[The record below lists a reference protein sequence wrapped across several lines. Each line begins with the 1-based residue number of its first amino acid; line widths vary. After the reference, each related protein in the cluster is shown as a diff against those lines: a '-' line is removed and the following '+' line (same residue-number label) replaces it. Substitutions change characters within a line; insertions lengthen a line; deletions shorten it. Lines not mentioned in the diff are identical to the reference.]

1 MWPRARSCHQIRF
14 TEIGNLADQSGRITG
29 PSIIKGITG
38 FGNKRGGNTNQGVV
52 PGANQPAPTLVPEE
66 ILEFLEPT
74 IPSTETSEIN
84 LPEFV
89 DPTDAYNDA
98 LNEFLY
104 NPNYF
109 PEVQQY
115 QKKPVKTFA
124 QTFNRDYF

>member
-1 MWPRARSCHQIRF
+1 MQQPETVAATQAANIANIIR
-14 TEIGNLADQSGRITG
+14 ESGGTVTG
-29 PSIIKGITG
+29 PGIIKGITAVG
-38 FGNKRGGNTNQGVV
+38 TGKRSGSKPF
-52 PGANQPAPTLVPEE
+52 PGAKNTQPAPTLVPEE

-74 IPSTETSEIN
+74 VPTTDTSETN

-124 QTFNRDYF
+124 QTFN